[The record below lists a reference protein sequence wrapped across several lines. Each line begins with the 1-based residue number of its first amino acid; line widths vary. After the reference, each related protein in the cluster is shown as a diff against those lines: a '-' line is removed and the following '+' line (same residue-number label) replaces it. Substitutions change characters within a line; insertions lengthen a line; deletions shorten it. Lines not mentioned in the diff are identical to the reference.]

1 MTGEDAFPL
10 KHAVRARSRDLIAAS
25 ARLAKASD
33 VAFLLTPTDEGFELA
48 GDRCVQGPEV
58 LKAVIT

>member
-33 VAFLLTPTDEGFELA
+33 VAFLLTPTPLCQNSCRL
-48 GDRCVQGPEV
+48 DRS
-58 LKAVIT
+58 